1 MVSKMRLFPL
11 IFLIEISL
19 SFLTFGESNSDN
31 CFFKLPENSLFVCQD
46 ISDSLYFLNEN
57 IRSEVGAQSLK
68 WDYNLAVK
76 AQKWADYLAEN
87 GFLKHETD
95 EIYGENIYACKGFKP
110 RLIDAIRNWYT
121 EKEKF
126 RYGNNLWCKKGSL
139 CGHYTQLIW
148 KTTKKIGCGI
158 AKYPKEYRQLDF
170 VIVCKFYPAGN
181 IVQKD
186 PF

>member
-1 MVSKMRLFPL
+1 
-11 IFLIEISL
+11 
-19 SFLTFGESNSDN
+19 
-31 CFFKLPENSLFVCQD
+31 VCQD

-87 GFLKHETD
+87 GFLKHESD